1 MLPFHSKQKALGFT
15 LIEMIVT
22 IVIIGVLGVGI
33 SNFIGN
39 TTKGIIDTAERSQV
53 ASIALLVSE
62 RVSRALRQA
71 LPNSIR
77 VDGSCLEYIP
87 IYAGT
92 DYVSV
97 PVVVSDD
104 ALDVAPF
111 SNVANGFDFS
121 AEPLRVAVYPSS
133 ISGLYSLSNNGVIS
147 SEVSQIS
154 ASVMTNAQTIQL
166 DSNHQFLADSPSKRL
181 FLIDEPSMFCF
192 DGSQLLQ
199 YSDYGFNSS
208 FSIASLNNESVVGSR
223 LTNGQFN
230 YSPSTL
236 QRNGV
241 VTINFNVFGD
251 GSLVQPVNQEVQIR
265 NVP

>member
-1 MLPFHSKQKALGFT
+1 MLPSHTKQKNLGFT

-39 TTKGIIDTAERSQV
+39 TTKGMIDTAERSQV

-77 VDGSCLEYIP
+77 VDGSCIEYIP

-92 DYVSV
+92 DYLSV
-97 PVVVSDD
+97 PVLVTDD
-104 ALDVAPF
+104 EFDVAPF

-121 AEPLRVAVYPSS
+121 SEPLRVAVYPSS
-133 ISGLYSLSNNGVIS
+133 ISGLYSLTTNSVIS
-147 SEVSQIS
+147 PEISQIS
-154 ASVMTNAQTIQL
+154 ASVMANAQTIEL
-166 DSNHQFLADSPSKRL
+166 DSTHQFLADSPSKRL
-181 FLIDEPSMFCF
+181 FLIDEPNMFCF
-192 DGSQLLQ
+192 DGSQLLH
-199 YSDYGFNSS
+199 YRDYGFNSS
-208 FSIASLNNESVVGSR
+208 FSTASLSNQSVVGTR
-223 LTNGQFN
+223 LINGQFN
-230 YSPSTL
+230 YAPSTL

-241 VTINFNVFGD
+241 VTINFSVFGD
-251 GSLVQPVNQEVQIR
+251 GNLQQPVNQEVQIR